1 MKEFIHELI
10 IIGTSVGTLIC
21 REIIV
26 ILKKYITTPKHVRS
40 YNKMKKHENKL
51 NKQQIKLEKIMQKGQ
66 NKEVK

>member
-26 ILKKYITTPKHVRS
+26 IIKKFITTPKNIRNF
-40 YNKMKKHENKL
+40 NKMKKQENKL
-51 NKQQIKLEKIMQKGQ
+51 NKQQIKVEKLKG
-66 NKEVK
+66 KEVA

>member
-26 ILKKYITTPKHVRS
+26 IIKKFITTPKNIRNF
-40 YNKMKKHENKL
+40 NKMKKHENKL
-51 NKQQIKLEKIMQKGQ
+51 NKQQIKVEKLKG
-66 NKEVK
+66 KEVA

>member
-26 ILKKYITTPKHVRS
+26 ILKKYRLFS
-40 YNKMKKHENKL
+40 AFMW
-51 NKQQIKLEKIMQKGQ
+51 
-66 NKEVK
+66 

>member
-10 IIGTSVGTLIC
+10 IIGTSIGTLIC

-51 NKQQIKLEKIMQKGQ
+51 NKQQIKLEKLMVKGK
-66 NKEVK
+66 NKEVT